1 MTVRIS
7 DSGCCCFW
15 RFFSKGKVGS
25 PFADIAK
32 STPGTLHQRSVQAVG
47 LQNKPRLLGPAHITR
62 NVWFRV
68 FHSACGLWRPIA
80 PIPQNNWRNWPRL
93 TRGKPARSQMRTQR
107 PPNPP
112 RSHLQFRT
120 IHHFSTF
127 PFFFLPCELLGR
139 ATGVIER
146 SVPLRKH
153 RSKANLQRCDGV
165 CRDQHD
171 FFRRV
176 KQRLFKVQNR

>member
-1 MTVRIS
+1 MTVRMS

-25 PFADIAK
+25 PFADISK
-32 STPGTLHQRSVQAVG
+32 STPGALHQRSVQAVG

-93 TRGKPARSQMRTQR
+93 TRGELARSQMRTQCQLHS
-107 PPNPP
+107 P

-120 IHHFSTF
+120 ILHFSTF
-127 PFFFLPCELLGR
+127 PFSFSHVNCWAG
-139 ATGVIER
+139 AKGVIER
-146 SVPLRKH
+146 CVPLRKH
-153 RSKANLQRCDGV
+153 RNQGEFAAVRWCLSRST
-165 CRDQHD
+165 
-171 FFRRV
+171 
-176 KQRLFKVQNR
+176 RLF